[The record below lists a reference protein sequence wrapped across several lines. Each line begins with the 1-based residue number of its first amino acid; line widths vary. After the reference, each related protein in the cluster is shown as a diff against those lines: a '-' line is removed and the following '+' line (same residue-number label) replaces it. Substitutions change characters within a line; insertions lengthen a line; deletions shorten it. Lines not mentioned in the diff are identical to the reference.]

1 MSDGKKNIDKFPPIG
16 KKTTQTFSKK
26 EILNMNKT
34 SCVDSN
40 VDINVSGTS
49 KEITNPVTTPAYN
62 MDMFLTGMQENF
74 KHLTTT
80 LVEVI
85 QQQQNTVN
93 VNKRGADTAIISTSP
108 DAKRHK
114 ITESATIS
122 TSVQSDRRSDSDDD
136 DISIRADDES
146 STIGLTNHIDS
157 NESSD
162 DDKENVMDIIKQD
175 LDTDE
180 KKGPNIEPKL
190 AEILQDIWNKPMAED
205 KLKNKLEK
213 YKVPQNCNFL
223 KTKRCNPEIW
233 SIKLSE
239 QQRSND
245 LKIQKIQ
252 NKYSSKKCYSND
264 HFNWK
269 VVILA

>member
-1 MSDGKKNIDKFPPIG
+1 MSDGKKIIDKFPPIG

-26 EILNMNKT
+26 EILNMNKI

-40 VDINVSGTS
+40 VYINVSGTS

-114 ITESATIS
+114 KTESATIS
-122 TSVQSDRRSDSDDD
+122 TSVQSDSDDD

-146 STIGLTNHIDS
+146 STIGLINHIDS
-157 NESSD
+157 NESN
-162 DDKENVMDIIKQD
+162 KTLILM
-175 LDTDE
+175 E
-180 KKGPNIEPKL
+180 KR
-190 AEILQDIWNKPMAED
+190 A
-205 KLKNKLEK
+205 
-213 YKVPQNCNFL
+213 
-223 KTKRCNPEIW
+223 
-233 SIKLSE
+233 
-239 QQRSND
+239 
-245 LKIQKIQ
+245 
-252 NKYSSKKCYSND
+252 
-264 HFNWK
+264 
-269 VVILA
+269 

>member
-1 MSDGKKNIDKFPPIG
+1 MYL
-16 KKTTQTFSKK
+16 
-26 EILNMNKT
+26 ER
-34 SCVDSN
+34 
-40 VDINVSGTS
+40 TS

-85 QQQQNTVN
+85 QQQQNIVN

-114 ITESATIS
+114 ITESATIR
-122 TSVQSDRRSDSDDD
+122 TSVQSDRRSD

-146 STIGLTNHIDS
+146 STIRLINHIDS

-180 KKGPNIEPKL
+180 KKGLIKSQN
-190 AEILQDIWNKPMAED
+190 W
-205 KLKNKLEK
+205 LKF
-213 YKVPQNCNFL
+213 YKIFGINL
-223 KTKRCNPEIW
+223 W
-233 SIKLSE
+233 
-239 QQRSND
+239 
-245 LKIQKIQ
+245 LKI
-252 NKYSSKKCYSND
+252 N
-264 HFNWK
+264 
-269 VVILA
+269 